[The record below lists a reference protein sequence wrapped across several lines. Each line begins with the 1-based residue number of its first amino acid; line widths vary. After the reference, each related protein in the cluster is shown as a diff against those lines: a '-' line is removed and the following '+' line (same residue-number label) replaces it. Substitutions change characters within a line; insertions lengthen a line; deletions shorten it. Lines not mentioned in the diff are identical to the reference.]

1 MTDILHRI
9 TIQAPPEK
17 IVSAVSTDEGIRSWW
32 TDECDVS
39 PRVGAV
45 DVFRFGGGAVVFH
58 FRVDELGP
66 GRVAW
71 TCVPG
76 EKTPPEW
83 VGTEVTFEMQRL
95 PEGKTRLDFAHR
107 GWRSAEGE
115 LPQCN
120 TVWGELMHRLKDS
133 AEGKPRG
140 AYFVLPLAYREE
152 SAVDSSRKPIEDAGR
167 A

>member
-17 IVSAVSTDEGIRSWW
+17 IVDAVSTDEGIRSWW
-32 TDECDVS
+32 TEDCDVT

-45 DVFRFGGGAVVFH
+45 EVFRFMGGAVQFQ

-66 GRVAW
+66 ERIAW
-71 TCVPG
+71 SCVPAAN
-76 EKTPPEW
+76 TPPEW
-83 VGTEVTFEMQRL
+83 LPTKITFDMKRT
-95 PEGKTRLDFAHR
+95 PDGKTSLDFAHR
-107 GWRSAEGE
+107 GWRSAGGE
-115 LPQCN
+115 FPQCN

-133 AEGKPRG
+133 AEGRPRG
-140 AYFVLPLAYREE
+140 PYFT
-152 SAVDSSRKPIEDAGR
+152 GR

>member
-17 IVSAVSTDEGIRSWW
+17 IADAVSTADGIRSWW
-32 TDECDVS
+32 TEDCDVTPS
-39 PRVGAV
+39 VGAV
-45 DVFRFGGGAVVFH
+45 DVFRFIGGAVEFH

-66 GRVAW
+66 KRIAW

-83 VGTEVTFEMQRL
+83 LPTKITFDMRPGADGTTQ
-95 PEGKTRLDFAHR
+95 LDFAHR
-107 GWRSAEGE
+107 GWRSADGD

-140 AYFVLPLAYREE
+140 PYFT
-152 SAVDSSRKPIEDAGR
+152 GR